1 MSRTLADSLRWAEEG
16 TKLFSAELQRLGTSD
31 EAFTAPSV
39 LPGWSIKHLVGHV
52 GKNAEAIAN
61 LATWA
66 STGVETPMYSSPSQR
81 NADIEASVT
90 KTPEALIE
98 SFESSA
104 VALTEAWDFLSDE
117 EWQVEVRTAQGR
129 LVPASETPWM
139 RTREVMVHSVDL
151 GTGLTFADLAED
163 FLVALATDIVG
174 KRSAAGHQPALT
186 IAPTDSRERWTIS
199 GTGDSVTV
207 TGSLANLTAWL
218 AGRSTDG
225 VETSTGELPTLP
237 AWL

>member
-16 TKLFSAELQRLGTSD
+16 TKLFSAELQRLGTSG

-81 NADIEASVT
+81 NADIEASVNE
-90 KTPEALIE
+90 TPEALIDN
-98 SFESSA
+98 FESSA
-104 VALTEAWDFLSDE
+104 VALTEAWESLSDE
-117 EWQVEVRTAQGR
+117 AWQVEVRTAQGR

-151 GTGLTFADLAED
+151 GTGLTFADLPED
-163 FLVALATDIVG
+163 FLAALTSDIVG
-174 KRSAAGHQPALT
+174 KRSASVDQPAVS

-199 GTGDSVTV
+199 GTRDSVTV
-207 TGSLANLTAWL
+207 TGSLSHLTAWL
-218 AGRSTDG
+218 AGRSSDG
-225 VETSTGELPTLP
+225 VESSTGELPALP